1 VVPVYRSALVLPEL
15 YRQISES
22 FRDYDFEVLFVE
34 DCGGDNSWVSI
45 CDLAQKYSSVRGYRL
60 SRNYGQHNALLC
72 GIRNAKG
79 DIIVTIDDD
88 LQHPPDEVHKLI
100 VELKKGYDVVY
111 GPPIDEK
118 HGFLRDIAS
127 KLTKWALQRT
137 IGVQNAR
144 NVSALRVFKSRLREA
159 FSDFSSPTV
168 NIDVLLSWASTSFT
182 YKRVRHDNRKSGV
195 SGYTTKKLIKHSL
208 NMMTGF
214 STLPLQ
220 LASIIGFGIA
230 LFGLGILVYIIVI
243 LILKGVTV
251 PGFFFLTSIISI
263 FSGAQLIVLGIF
275 GEYISRMYLKS
286 MDRPA
291 YHISHDTISKE
302 SRLN

>member
-1 VVPVYRSALVLPEL
+1 MVPVYRSALVLPEL